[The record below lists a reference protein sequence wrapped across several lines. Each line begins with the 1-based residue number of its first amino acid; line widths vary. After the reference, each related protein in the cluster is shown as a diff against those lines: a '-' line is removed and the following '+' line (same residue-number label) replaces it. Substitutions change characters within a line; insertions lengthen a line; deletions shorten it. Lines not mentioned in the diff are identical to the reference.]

1 MKKILFFSIL
11 VVATYC
17 ADANVIGAG
26 FVAGRPLAMLQSKL
40 TEKQKIEYL
49 IAQIAKQD
57 AVFIRNGSEYTPSKA
72 AEHLRM
78 KYNRAGDIQTALQF
92 IEKLGTSSSMSG
104 KPYMMRYKNGKTVKV
119 GEWLKAE
126 LLKLEKPSK

>member
-1 MKKILFFSIL
+1 MKKTLLFSLF
-11 VVATYC
+11 VVMIYC
-17 ADANVIGAG
+17 ADAHMVGAR
-26 FVAGRPLAMLQSKL
+26 FFAGRPLAMLQSKL

-57 AVFIRNGSEYTPSKA
+57 AVFIRNGSEYAPSKA

-104 KPYMMRYKNGKTVKV
+104 KPYLMRYKNGKTVNV

-126 LLKLEKPSK
+126 LLKLEKSGK